1 MEESNETLLINANIE
16 ITARALQAVVE
27 NSKIIAGKDK
37 DGRYRL
43 DTAEKIG
50 EMISRFLFE
59 KNFES
64 YAEDIGNYRP

>member
-64 YAEDIGNYRP
+64 YAEDVGNYRP